1 MRFTA
6 FFAVLA
12 AGAAVAHPEGDYE
25 VEQTTTLTATTTH
38 TITITEC
45 DPTYVDCPLNKPT
58 STVVEA
64 APVTS
69 EPVVPTSEPVVETP
83 VYEEPIIETPSL
95 SPVPPPVEEEIPVE
109 TSSIPYFP
117 VSNSTTHVGP
127 TATAPHT
134 TLIPASSTVQGNV
147 PVVTETE
154 VVGEPTAPGAAETSE
169 IPQAAAAGVF
179 VQGGLLAG
187 MVGLGLFGLF

>member
-6 FFAVLA
+6 LFAVMA
-12 AGAAVAHPEGDYE
+12 AGAAVAQEYE
-25 VEQTTTLTATTTH
+25 VPVEETTTLTATTTH

-58 STVVEA
+58 TTVVEV
-64 APVTS
+64 PPTTS
-69 EPVVPTSEPVVETP
+69 EVIIPTSEPVYET
-83 VYEEPIIETPSL
+83 PIIETPSL
-95 SPVPPPVEEEIPVE
+95 SPVPPPVEPPVE

-117 VSNSTTHVGP
+117 VSNSTTHAGP
-127 TATAPHT
+127 TAPHT
-134 TLIPASSTVQGNV
+134 TLVPVSSTVSGNL

-154 VVGEPTAPGAAETSE
+154 VVPEPTAPGAAETSE

-179 VQGGLLAG
+179 VQGSLLAG